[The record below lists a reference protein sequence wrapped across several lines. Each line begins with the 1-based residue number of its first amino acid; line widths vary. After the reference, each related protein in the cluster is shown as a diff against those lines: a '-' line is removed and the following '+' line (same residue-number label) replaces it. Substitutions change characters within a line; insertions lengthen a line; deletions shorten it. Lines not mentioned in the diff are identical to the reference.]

1 MGSKKEVYGSRLA
14 DVPAEKVFCCYGGGE
29 FKNLSE
35 LTSAL
40 SEMPETTFEHHVTQQ
55 NNDFSNWVRDVIGD
69 TTLAKTLNK
78 SADRIQAHLVAK
90 ERLTWLQARA

>member
-1 MGSKKEVYGSRLA
+1 MGSKKEVYRSRLA

-35 LTSAL
+35 LASAL
-40 SEMPETTFEHHVTQQ
+40 KEIPEAAFEHHVTQQ

-69 TTLAKTLNK
+69 TTLAKTLSKAN
-78 SADRIQAHLVAK
+78 DRIQAHLVAK
-90 ERLTWLQARA
+90 ERLAWLQARA